1 MLESILNPDQ
11 HQCLVDERRLL
22 AEVQA
27 ALARQEVGQEH
38 LDTLLSSVAQ
48 LDALFLLVV
57 VGEFN
62 AGKSALVNALLN
74 QQVLAEGVTPTTA
87 EIHLI
92 CHGDELRQERID
104 SGQELISVPVELLK
118 QVRIV
123 DTPGTNA
130 IERRHEAITSDFI
143 PRSDLVLFVTSA
155 DRPFSESE
163 RQFLEM
169 IQSWGKKV
177 VVVLNKVDILRRAE
191 EIHEVTS
198 YISEHATQLL
208 GTTPEVFAVSAL
220 RAQQARSAGDSDAL
234 VSSGLPAVEEYLQ
247 VTLEQNQRVQLKL
260 LNPLGVARALIDRQ
274 SEATGARL
282 ELLREDIQTIDD
294 IERQLG
300 GYFEDV
306 EREFK
311 LRLADIDNSLHE
323 MEKRGLAFFDDTL
336 RLMKI
341 PELFNKERLRHRFEE
356 QVVGEAP
363 QEIEAKVESLIDWL
377 VESGLNQWQAV
388 VQHVNRRRS
397 AHADRIVGEVGAR
410 FEYDRAGLLDS
421 VGRSAREGLE
431 KYDRAAEARRIADG
445 AQRAVAGTALAE
457 VGAVGLGAT
466 ISFLASGTAADA
478 TGLITA
484 GVLAAL
490 GLFILPNRRR
500 KAKHEMNQKTAELR
514 SELRETLSNH
524 FQTEAGRSLD
534 KIREAIAP
542 YTRFVRTERDHL
554 SSSQQELEELKGRI
568 EQLSARIESATT

>member
-1 MLESILNPDQ
+1 MLESILNPEQ
-11 HQCLVDERRLL
+11 HECLVEERRLL

-27 ALARQEVGQEH
+27 ALVRHEVGRER
-38 LDTLLSSVAQ
+38 LETLSGSVAQ
-48 LDALFLLVV
+48 LDTLFLLVV

-62 AGKSALVNALLN
+62 AGKSALVNALLS

-92 CHGDELRQERID
+92 CYGDELRQERIEN
-104 SGQELISVPVELLK
+104 GQELISAPVELLK

-163 RQFLEM
+163 RRFLEL

-191 EIHEVTS
+191 EVNEVTQ
-198 YISEHATQLL
+198 YISEHCTELL
-208 GTTPEVFAVSAL
+208 GTTPEVFTVSAL
-220 RAQQARSAGDSDAL
+220 RAREARSVGDDDAL
-234 VSSGLPAVEEYLQ
+234 AASGLPAVEEYLQ

-260 LNPLGVARALIDRQ
+260 LNPLGVARALVDVQIEEN
-274 SEATGARL
+274 SARL
-282 ELLREDIQTIDD
+282 DLLQDDIQTIDD
-294 IERQLG
+294 IERQLA
-300 GYFEDV
+300 GYTEDV

-336 RLMKI
+336 RLMRI
-341 PELFNKERLRHRFEE
+341 PELFNKERLRHRFEDE
-356 QVVGEAP
+356 VVGEAP
-363 QEIEAKVESLIDWL
+363 QEIEAKVESLIDWV

-397 AHADRIVGEVGAR
+397 AYAERIVGEVGTR

-431 KYDRAAEARRIADG
+431 RYDRAAEARRIADD

-500 KAKHEMNQKTAELR
+500 KAKHELNQKTAALR
-514 SELRETLSNH
+514 SELRETLTSH
-524 FQTEAGRSLD
+524 FESEAERSLD
-534 KIREAIAP
+534 KIRKAIAP
-542 YTRFVRTERDHL
+542 YTRFVRTERAHL
-554 SSSQQELEELKGRI
+554 NDSRQELEKLCAWI
-568 EQLSARIESATT
+568 EQLSARIERATT